1 MKIKLIAD
9 VTYVYEDLKTS
20 FIYVFRPLVLD
31 INYKS
36 KKKKYLKKFNLNPF
50 NCQIRGQHKSNMK
63 ID

>member
-36 KKKKYLKKFNLNPF
+36 KKYIYILKSL
-50 NCQIRGQHKSNMK
+50 I
-63 ID
+63 